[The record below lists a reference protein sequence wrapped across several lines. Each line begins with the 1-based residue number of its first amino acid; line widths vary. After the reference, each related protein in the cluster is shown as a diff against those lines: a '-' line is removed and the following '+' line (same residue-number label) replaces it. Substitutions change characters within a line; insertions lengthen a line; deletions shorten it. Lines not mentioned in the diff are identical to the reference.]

1 MNIVNRLTWRQM
13 MLNKKRTLVT
23 VIGTIISVAMITAV
37 SSLGLSFMDMLRRQV
52 IAESGEWHV
61 LYKNVN
67 KDQVEAIRKDEETQ
81 TVILSRDV
89 GYALLEGSRNPNKPY
104 LFIREYNEAGFDKF
118 PVKLLEGR
126 FPAASDEIV
135 ISRAIIDNGKVDLK
149 IGDTLTLDIGHRELI
164 GAEER
169 TYLEQNASLV
179 RDGGEIKERLTRESV
194 RTFTVVG
201 IIGRPEWEPTWAPGY
216 TVLTFLDEEALA
228 NGATANASVILKNP
242 DDRLFDHARALAKN
256 QGISDVSFHNELLR
270 YSGIIEDDEI
280 RSLLLRLS
288 AIVMTIIIVG
298 SVSLIYNA
306 FAISVSERSK
316 YLGMLSSVGATKK
329 QKRNSVFFE
338 GAVIGAVSIPVG
350 ILAGL
355 AGIGLTFAL
364 INPVIK
370 DMLGI
375 SADLILVVSPLSLLV
390 AVVISILTIFI
401 STWVPARRASNVSAI
416 EAIRQTQDYKLT
428 GKSVRT
434 WRLTRMVFGIEG
446 DLGLKN
452 LKRNRTK
459 YKATVFSLVIS
470 IVLFL
475 VIAKFTSEMKKAVV
489 MTQTGINFDIVINID
504 DARKAEIIA
513 EDIGSL
519 EHITEFSRI
528 DSFYLMSPV
537 EKEKVPDFLK
547 NRVQDSSGAYSY
559 NAYINVL
566 DDASLKAFADEIGA
580 DFNKL
585 KDPARLSAIIVDV
598 VTYKDAERDK
608 YVEARVI
615 NAHVGEKLNLSYYDS
630 ELDSQVQ
637 LDSLEI
643 AALTDK
649 VPMGV
654 LNLDPGTLSVIISQ
668 DVYDR
673 LIQGY
678 NKISEY
684 ADVSLYMTSDDPLRL
699 QEAIEEYMINAETG
713 FSVYNVYLNRQK
725 QEQLIL
731 LMSVFTYGFM
741 ALITAICIANILN
754 TISTSIAL
762 RKREFAMLKS
772 VGMTPKSFNRMIYYE
787 SMFYG
792 IKALLIG
799 LPVSFAVMYLMFN
812 VLGGMFDYAF
822 TVPWTSVAVVIVS
835 VFLIV
840 GVAMLYSSAK
850 VKKENII
857 DVLKQEII

>member
-1 MNIVNRLTWRQM
+1 MNIVNKLTWCQL

-37 SSLGLSFMDMLRRQV
+37 SSLGLSFLDMLRRQV

-61 LYKNVN
+61 LYKNVTM
-67 KDQVEAIRKDEETQ
+67 DQVEAIRKDEETQ

-104 LFIREYNEAGFDKF
+104 LFIREYNEAGFEKF
-118 PVKLLEGR
+118 PVHLLEGR
-126 FPAASDEIV
+126 FPAASDEMV
-135 ISRAIIDNGKVDLK
+135 ISRAILDNGKVDLK
-149 IGDTLTLDIGHRELI
+149 IGDTLTLDIGRRELI
-164 GAEER
+164 GAQER
-169 TYLEQNASLV
+169 TYLEQNASLA
-179 RDGGEIKERLTRESV
+179 RYGGEVKEHLTRESV
-194 RTFTVVG
+194 RTFTIVG

-216 TVLTFLDEEALA
+216 TVLTFLDEDAMA
-228 NGATANASVILKNP
+228 NGAAANASVILKNP
-242 DDRLFDHARALAKN
+242 DGRLFEHARALAKS
-256 QGISDVSFHNELLR
+256 QGISEVSFHHELLR
-270 YSGIIEDDEI
+270 YSGVIEDDEA
-280 RSLLLRLS
+280 RGLLFNLS
-288 AIVMTIIIVG
+288 AIVMTIIIIG

-329 QKRNSVFFE
+329 QKRNSAFFE
-338 GAVIGAVSIPVG
+338 GAVIGSVSIPVG

-355 AGIGLTFAL
+355 AGIGLTFAF

-375 SADLILVVSPLSLLV
+375 SADLFLVVSPLSLLAAV
-390 AVVISILTIFI
+390 AISVLTIFI
-401 STWVPARRASNVSAI
+401 STWVPARRASNISAI

-428 GKSVRT
+428 RKAVKT
-434 WRLTRMVFGIEG
+434 WGLTRMLFGIEG

-475 VIAKFTSEMKKAVV
+475 VIAKFTSELKKAVV
-489 MTQTGINFDIVINID
+489 MTQAGINFDIVINID
-504 DARKAEIIA
+504 DASKAELIA

-519 EHITEFSRI
+519 EHIKDFSRI
-528 DSFYLMSPV
+528 DSLYLMSPV

-547 NRVQDSSGAYSY
+547 SRVQDASGAYAY
-559 NAYINVL
+559 DAYINVL
-566 DDASLKAFADEIGA
+566 DDASLKTFAEEVGA

-585 KDPARLSAIIVDV
+585 KDPSRLSGIVIDV
-598 VTYKDAERDK
+598 VTYKDMEKDK

-615 NAHVGEKLNLSYYDS
+615 NTRVGEKLNLAYYDS
-630 ELDSQVQ
+630 ESDSQVQ
-637 LDSLEI
+637 LESLEI

-654 LNLDPGTLSVIISQ
+654 LNLDPGTLSVIISK

-673 LIQGY
+673 LVQGY
-678 NKISEY
+678 DRISEHV
-684 ADVSLYMTSDDPLRL
+684 DVSLYMTSDDPLRL
-699 QEAIEEYMINAETG
+699 QEAIEEYMINTETG

-725 QEQLIL
+725 QEQLLL

-741 ALITAICIANILN
+741 ILITAICIANILN

-772 VGMTPKSFNRMIYYE
+772 VDMTPKSFNRMIYFE
-787 SMFYG
+787 SIFYG

-822 TVPWTSVAVVIVS
+822 TVPWASVAVVIVS